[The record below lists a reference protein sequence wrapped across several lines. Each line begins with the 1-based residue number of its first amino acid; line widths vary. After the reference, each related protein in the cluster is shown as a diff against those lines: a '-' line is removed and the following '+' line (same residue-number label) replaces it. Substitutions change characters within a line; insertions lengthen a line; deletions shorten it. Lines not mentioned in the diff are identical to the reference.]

1 MFKHIMVP
9 YDMSSK
15 EKLAKAVKVAGDL
28 ARSYGSRMTLVSVG
42 GGINGLTSHSAEEQ
56 RRLLE
61 AYAAQVMHA
70 EGIDVD
76 SRLYDVPDPSVE
88 VDRKLIDAIEDT
100 GADLV
105 VMASHQPGWVE
116 YLVNSHAG
124 RVAAHAPV
132 SVFVIRD

>member
-9 YDMSSK
+9 YDLVAR

-28 ARSYGSRMTLVSVG
+28 ARQHGSRMTLVNIG
-42 GGINGLTSHSAEEQ
+42 GGINGMVSHSTEECQ
-56 RRLLE
+56 RLLA
-61 AYAAQVMHA
+61 AYAAQVTQA
-70 EGIDVD
+70 EGVDVD
-76 SRLYDVPDPSVE
+76 SKFYDVPDPSVE
-88 VDRKLIDAIEDT
+88 VDRKLIEAIDDT

-132 SVFVIRD
+132 SVFVVRD